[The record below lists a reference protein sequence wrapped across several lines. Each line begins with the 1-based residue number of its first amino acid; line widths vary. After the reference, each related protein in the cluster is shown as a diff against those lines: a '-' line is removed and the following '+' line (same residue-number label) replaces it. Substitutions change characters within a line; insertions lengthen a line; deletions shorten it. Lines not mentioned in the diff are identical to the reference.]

1 LGGRVPAGGPEL
13 SERRR
18 VEGLG
23 VVGAGTMGAGI
34 AQVAALGGFE
44 TYLHDPFPAALE
56 RGVVLVNEGLS
67 KGAERGRWSADDAEA
82 AGRRLHAVAALEGL
96 SPCQL
101 VIEAAPED
109 LELKRDLFAR
119 LSEICGPDVL
129 LATNTSSLL
138 VTAMATAAAHP
149 ENVIGMHF
157 FNPAPL
163 MSLLEV
169 VAGSESSEEAIAT
182 GRAVG
187 ERMGKRVII
196 AADGPGF
203 LANRCARPFG
213 MEALKLLREGAADHA
228 TIDRIVRM
236 GGSFRMGPFELSDL
250 VGIDVGFEVSK
261 SFYEQSFHEPRWR
274 PSPIQARMVAAGRF
288 GRKSGRGYYDY
299 SGEGSHRDEDPEPP
313 EAAGEGTVA
322 IEGDGPL
329 ADELRSL
336 AEEAGFDLRPIDG
349 ARNGKPS
356 LIVDASVWPSPP
368 EEDETFGESGTTV
381 CLLCADGSL
390 AELDA
395 AGGAVGFHALPPLSE
410 TRGVELTKSS
420 NTTAT
425 AAERAEAF
433 FRSLGKHVEWV
444 GDAPGLVL
452 ARIVCQ
458 LVNEAAF
465 ALSEGIGSAEDI
477 DAAMKLGFNYPR
489 GPLEWA
495 DTIELDHV
503 LAVLD
508 ALYDELHEERYRAAP
523 LLRRMVAEGRVGR
536 SVGEGFFR
544 YQ

>member
-1 LGGRVPAGGPEL
+1 VDA
-13 SERRR
+13 
-18 VEGLG
+18 VG

-44 TYLHDPFPAALE
+44 TYLNDPFPAALE
-56 RGVVLVNEGLS
+56 RGVASINEGLR
-67 KGAERGRWSADDAEA
+67 KGAERGRWSADEADA

-96 SPCQL
+96 SPCEL

-129 LATNTSSLL
+129 LATNTSSLP
-138 VTAMATAAAHP
+138 VTAMASAAARP

-163 MSLLEV
+163 MALLEV
-169 VAGSESSEEAIAT
+169 VAGSETSDEAIAT

-187 ERMGKRVII
+187 ERMKKQVIL

-213 MEALKLLREGAADHA
+213 LEALKLLRDRVADHA

-236 GGSFRMGPFELSDL
+236 GGGFRMGPFELSDL

-274 PSPIQARMVAAGRF
+274 PSLIQARMVAAGRF
-288 GRKSGRGYYDY
+288 GRKTGHGYYDY
-299 SGEGSHRDEDPEPP
+299 SGESHRDEDPETPAT
-313 EAAGEGTVA
+313 EGAGTVA
-322 IEGDGPL
+322 IEGDGRL
-329 ADELRSL
+329 ADELRST
-336 AEEAGFDLRPIDG
+336 AEEAGFELQPVDG

-356 LIVDASVWPSPP
+356 LIVDASVWPAPP
-368 EEDETFGESGTTV
+368 EDVEALGESGTAV

-395 AGGAVGFHALPPLSE
+395 AGGAVGFHALPPFAE
-410 TRGVELTKSS
+410 TRVVELTRSS
-420 NTTAT
+420 TTAAS

-433 FRSLGKHVEWV
+433 FRSIGKHVEWV
-444 GDAPGLVL
+444 GDGPGLVL
-452 ARIVCQ
+452 GRIVCQ

-465 ALSEGIGSAEDI
+465 ALSEGVGSAEDI
-477 DAAMKLGFNYPR
+477 DTAMTLGFNYPR

-495 DTIELDHV
+495 DVIELDHV

-508 ALYDELHEERYRAAP
+508 ALYDELHEERYRVAP
-523 LLRRMVAEGRVGR
+523 LLRRMVAEGRVGQ
-536 SVGEGFFR
+536 SVGEGFFT
-544 YQ
+544 YS

>member
-1 LGGRVPAGGPEL
+1 
-13 SERRR
+13 
-18 VEGLG
+18 
-23 VVGAGTMGAGI
+23 MGAGI

-44 TYLHDPFPAALE
+44 TFLHDPFPAALE
-56 RGVVLVNEGLS
+56 RGVASVNDGLR
-67 KGAERGRWSADDAEA
+67 KGAERGRWSSDDADA
-82 AGRRLHAVAALEGL
+82 AARRLHAVAALEGL
-96 SPCQL
+96 SPCEL

-119 LSEICGPDVL
+119 LSEICGPDVI
-129 LATNTSSLL
+129 LATNTSSLP
-138 VTAMATAAAHP
+138 VTAMATGAARP

-169 VAGSESSEEAIAT
+169 VAGSESSDEAIAT

-187 ERMGKRVII
+187 EQMGKRVIL

-213 MEALKLLREGAADHA
+213 AEALKLLRERVADHE

-236 GGSFRMGPFELSDL
+236 GGGFRMGPFELSDL

-261 SFYEQSFHEPRWR
+261 SFYDQSFHEPRWR

-288 GRKSGRGYYDY
+288 GRKTGRGYYDY
-299 SGEGSHRDEDPEPP
+299 GDGPHRADDPEVPL
-313 EAAGEGTVA
+313 AGGQGTVA
-322 IEGDGPL
+322 IEGDGRL

-336 AEEAGFDLRPIDG
+336 AGEAGFELRPLDG
-349 ARNGKPS
+349 AQNGKTS
-356 LIVDASVWPSPP
+356 LIVDASVWPALP
-368 EEDETFGESGTTV
+368 EEVDTIELEESGTTICV
-381 CLLCADGSL
+381 LCADGSL

-395 AGGAVGFHALPPLSE
+395 AGGAVGFHALPPFAE
-410 TRGVELTKSS
+410 TRVVELTRSS
-420 NTTAT
+420 ITTVT
-425 AAERAEAF
+425 SAERAETF
-433 FRSLGKHVEWV
+433 FRSLGKSVEWV
-444 GDAPGLVL
+444 GDGPGLVL
-452 ARIVCQ
+452 GRIVCQ

-465 ALSEGIGSAEDI
+465 ALSEGVGSADDI

-495 DTIELDHV
+495 DVIELDHV

-523 LLRRMVAEGRVGR
+523 LLRRMVADGRVGQ
-536 SVGEGFFR
+536 SVGEGFFT
-544 YQ
+544 YPPK